1 MAKSE
6 KAKALEA
13 QQKAALKAEKL
24 RKKTSDNPADW
35 GRWRQYKEVYKRT
48 AEVDPKL
55 NLYLGLAALAGI
67 VIAVLL
73 GILLQAH
80 WAVIAVLAIL
90 MALLGLL
97 LVLTRRAKAGTIAR
111 YQGQAGSA
119 EVAMSMLNN
128 KKYTYTSAIAFTR
141 DMDMVHRVI
150 GPSGVVLIGEGQPAR
165 VRTLLGQEQKR
176 HQQVL
181 FGIPVQTM
189 VMGDGTGQVKLADLQ
204 KTIEKLPKAIQP
216 AQQTAAQT
224 KLKSLDAVRP
234 KAPLPKGPLP
244 AAKGMNRAM
253 RGR

>member
-1 MAKSE
+1 MYKRQ
-6 KAKALEA
+6 

-73 GILLQAH
+73 GILVQAH

-128 KKYTYTSAIAFTR
+128 KKYTYTSAIAFTL
-141 DMDMVHRVI
+141 
-150 GPSGVVLIGEGQPAR
+150 SLI
-165 VRTLLGQEQKR
+165 
-176 HQQVL
+176 H
-181 FGIPVQTM
+181 I
-189 VMGDGTGQVKLADLQ
+189 
-204 KTIEKLPKAIQP
+204 
-216 AQQTAAQT
+216 
-224 KLKSLDAVRP
+224 
-234 KAPLPKGPLP
+234 
-244 AAKGMNRAM
+244 
-253 RGR
+253 